1 MEADRIAVFVL
12 EQEPGGLTSLAGRLL
27 EEGFSGA
34 ARGGVE
40 DFRATWAKNPNQ
52 VVIIDLGQGA
62 DSGLSLLEEIRSQ
75 SSGAEVILLTGRL
88 DAQKAVQ
95 GLRQGAFD
103 YLTRPFELEHLTE
116 KIHQA
121 ADKIGRAGEEAR
133 EEERRAKMEQRM
145 RAAERLASLGTLAA
159 GVAHEINNPLAIIS
173 ESVGWIKS
181 KVARDESVSEELR
194 SDIDRA
200 VEKVETGVERARRIT
215 HQLINTTVQPETRIK
230 EFHLDALAA
239 EVVELTFKMAQDARV
254 DVFWRVESGETVIW
268 SDSFQVRQV
277 LINLVNNAIQ
287 AVGSGGQVEILVKGD
302 PETVVIQVQDN
313 GPGVPPENLERIFEP
328 FFSTKPPGQGT
339 GLGLSVSRGIAENLG
354 GGLSVESQLGRG
366 ATFSL
371 TLPRFTEPPEDKAG
385 AEQS

>member
-12 EQEPGGLTSLAGRLL
+12 EQKPGGLTSLAGRLL

-40 DFRATWAKNPNQ
+40 DFRAAWAKNPNQ
-52 VVIIDLGQGA
+52 VVIIDLGQDA
-62 DSGLSLLEEIRSQ
+62 DSGLALLEEIRSQ
-75 SSGAEVILLTGRL
+75 SPGAEVILLTGRL

-121 ADKIGRAGEEAR
+121 ADKIGRAGEKAR

-239 EVVELTFKMAQDARV
+239 EVVELTFKMAQDAGV
-254 DVFWRVESGETVIW
+254 DVFWRVESGQTVIW

-287 AVGSGGQVEILVKGD
+287 AVGSGGQVEIVVKGD
-302 PETVVIQVQDN
+302 PETVIIQVQDN

-354 GGLSVESQLGRG
+354 GSLSVESKLGRG

-385 AEQS
+385 AEKG